1 MTPRGEYTLLQF
13 SIPARGLIG
22 IRTRMLNATQG
33 TAIIH
38 HRFSGYQPMGTR
50 RDPPQEW
57 RSHFDGSWQSHRV
70 FALRTPRRSELFV
83 APGDDVY
90 EGMIV
95 GENARDN
102 DLVVNP
108 TKEKKLTNVRAAG
121 SDENIILKPPRQ
133 LFLEAALEYVEDDEL
148 VEVTPN
154 VIRLRK
160 VYLRESDRKRQSR
173 SPGELAVS

>member
-1 MTPRGEYTLLQF
+1 MVPGRAIPYTL
-13 SIPARGLIG
+13 
-22 IRTRMLNATQG
+22 
-33 TAIIH
+33 
-38 HRFSGYQPMGTR
+38 
-50 RDPPQEW
+50 
-57 RSHFDGSWQSHRV
+57 
-70 FALRTPRRSELFV
+70 FALQERAELFV

-133 LFLEAALEYVEDDEL
+133 LFLEAALEYIEDDEL

-160 VYLRESDRKRQSR
+160 VYLRETDRKRYGK
-173 SPGELAVS
+173 SPSELVAN